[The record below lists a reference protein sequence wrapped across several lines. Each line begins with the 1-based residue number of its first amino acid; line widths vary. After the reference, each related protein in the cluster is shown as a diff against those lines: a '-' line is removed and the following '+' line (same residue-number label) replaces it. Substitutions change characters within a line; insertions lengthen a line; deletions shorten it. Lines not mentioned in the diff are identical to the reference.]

1 MEEKNQQ
8 EKMAIVRQVELF
20 ENAFN
25 KAKEN
30 GGMWL
35 DNDGRKAPKLY
46 LKPLQISAFNAIIL
60 GMHSDQN
67 GYKTN
72 QYTLFSEAKK
82 RGESVQTKEKGV
94 PFLWY
99 NWNEYVNKHNPEE
112 KISRSDYQALPADK
126 QEDYKG
132 IRNREVRSLFNIE
145 QTTLPMVDKTTFDT
159 VVKETGPLKDR
170 TDVESASNEIRQG
183 VENLLEQSR
192 KNLVDIRTD
201 TTGVAHYDSKKDIV
215 FLPPASSYEYY
226 EDYARDAISMLIS
239 ATGHQQRLARE
250 GMVVKNG
257 KISEDAMK
265 QERLV
270 VEVASAVKL
279 QELGISAKLSPD
291 SMKMTD
297 YWIRELK
304 EDPHL
309 PDILERDVNNAID
322 MIHKAERGEKVELNN
337 RVLQNQIADIKHIL
351 PKHYYVA
358 DEIKTLPNIDTKEFV
373 VVKEPEQKMA
383 DVVLPSGASLGVENE
398 IPGMNKGRIEHA
410 LQKEGYETVT
420 FYNIDGS
427 MGYRPD
433 DSFFDGKEVSVN
445 RMNKWNLET
454 LTLLDVSDAVR
465 RSGAID
471 FEKILMLRNDEGK
484 WALYLKPENEKSF
497 SVYPEKADLN
507 LFFTTIKQGD
517 EETSEKVRQDL
528 AQKYYMVAQNS
539 PDIKVDLFKSDATA
553 EELARID
560 RVNIFKTKGT
570 ESTPS
575 VILCMPT
582 VNGEKLKAR
591 EISPQQWQRMWLAE
605 DMQDYKKHLA
615 ASLFAD
621 VLRKDRTDA
630 VAVGTDKSEQEA
642 QSKNPNQQTEVYEE
656 QTEEKSR
663 QSESH
668 GPSESKGNKSK
679 DESPKTETKITA
691 ELSPMLKQFY
701 ELKSKHPDAIL
712 LFRCGD
718 FYETYS
724 NDAEKAA
731 KILGI
736 TLSKSNHTKDAEGK
750 PLMIAGFPHHA
761 LDVYLPKLIR
771 AGERI
776 AICDQLET
784 PSIWTPTNEE
794 FWPDRIQYPR
804 LMHDLYNLTKM
815 IDPTRPFHGTSGG
828 VHIATDI
835 WTIHNYEQ
843 NPEELKKQLYNDGK
857 LFVTPKWEIQL
868 MPKNIGFNGLKYTDQ
883 YQFPEYKK
891 DMPYLVDE
899 FGGIKW
905 NPSQQME
912 STQNTSWGYG
922 EPPHSLEEFYKRLEG
937 QVNAVLSLSKDIW
950 GYCYTQ
956 LTDVEQEQNGIY
968 YYDRTP
974 KFDMKR
980 IHDIFSQTP
989 KVE

>member
-35 DNDGRKAPKLY
+35 NNDGRKAPKLY

-145 QTTLPMVDKTTFDT
+145 QTTLPVVDKTTFDT
-159 VVKETGPLKDR
+159 VVKEIGPLKDR
-170 TDVESASNEIRQG
+170 TDIESASNEIRQG

-215 FLPPASSYEYY
+215 FLPPATSYEHY
-226 EDYARDAISMLIS
+226 EDYARDAVSMLVS
-239 ATGHQQRLARE
+239 VTGHQQRLARE

-257 KISEDAMK
+257 KVSEDAMK

-454 LTLLDVSDAVR
+454 LTLLDVSDAIR

-484 WALYLKPENEKSF
+484 WTLYLKPENEKSF

-517 EETSEKVRQDL
+517 EEASKKYVRIWPR
-528 AQKYYMVAQNS
+528 NT
-539 PDIKVDLFKSDATA
+539 I
-553 EELARID
+553 
-560 RVNIFKTKGT
+560 
-570 ESTPS
+570 
-575 VILCMPT
+575 
-582 VNGEKLKAR
+582 
-591 EISPQQWQRMWLAE
+591 WL
-605 DMQDYKKHLA
+605 
-615 ASLFAD
+615 
-621 VLRKDRTDA
+621 
-630 VAVGTDKSEQEA
+630 
-642 QSKNPNQQTEVYEE
+642 
-656 QTEEKSR
+656 
-663 QSESH
+663 
-668 GPSESKGNKSK
+668 
-679 DESPKTETKITA
+679 PKTIRT
-691 ELSPMLKQFY
+691 LK
-701 ELKSKHPDAIL
+701 LTSSKAM
-712 LFRCGD
+712 R
-718 FYETYS
+718 
-724 NDAEKAA
+724 
-731 KILGI
+731 
-736 TLSKSNHTKDAEGK
+736 
-750 PLMIAGFPHHA
+750 
-761 LDVYLPKLIR
+761 
-771 AGERI
+771 
-776 AICDQLET
+776 Q
-784 PSIWTPTNEE
+784 
-794 FWPDRIQYPR
+794 Q
-804 LMHDLYNLTKM
+804 
-815 IDPTRPFHGTSGG
+815 
-828 VHIATDI
+828 
-835 WTIHNYEQ
+835 
-843 NPEELKKQLYNDGK
+843 
-857 LFVTPKWEIQL
+857 
-868 MPKNIGFNGLKYTDQ
+868 KN
-883 YQFPEYKK
+883 
-891 DMPYLVDE
+891 
-899 FGGIKW
+899 
-905 NPSQQME
+905 SQ
-912 STQNTSWGYG
+912 G
-922 EPPHSLEEFYKRLEG
+922 
-937 QVNAVLSLSKDIW
+937 
-950 GYCYTQ
+950 
-956 LTDVEQEQNGIY
+956 
-968 YYDRTP
+968 
-974 KFDMKR
+974 
-980 IHDIFSQTP
+980 
-989 KVE
+989 

>member
-1 MEEKNQQ
+1 M
-8 EKMAIVRQVELF
+8 
-20 ENAFN
+20 
-25 KAKEN
+25 
-30 GGMWL
+30 
-35 DNDGRKAPKLY
+35 
-46 LKPLQISAFNAIIL
+46 
-60 GMHSDQN
+60 
-67 GYKTN
+67 
-72 QYTLFSEAKK
+72 
-82 RGESVQTKEKGV
+82 

-99 NWNEYVNKHNPEE
+99 NWNEYVNKHNPDE
-112 KISRSDYQALPADK
+112 KISRSDYQALSSDK

-145 QTTLPMVDKTTFDT
+145 QTTLPIVDKTTFDT

-170 TDVESASNEIRQG
+170 TDIESASNEIRQG

-215 FLPPASSYEYY
+215 FLPPASSYEHYD
-226 EDYARDAISMLIS
+226 DYARDAVSMLMS

-257 KISEDAMK
+257 KVSEDAMK

-270 VEVASAVKL
+270 IEVASAVKL

-291 SMKMTD
+291 SLKMTD
-297 YWIRELK
+297 YWLRELK

-322 MIHKAERGEKVELNN
+322 MVHKAERGEEVELNN

-445 RMNKWNLET
+445 RMNKWNMET
-454 LTLLDVSDAVR
+454 LTLLDVSDAVK
-465 RSGAID
+465 RSGTID

-517 EETSEKVRQDL
+517 EEASEKVRQDM
-528 AQKYYMVAQNS
+528 AQKYYMAAQNN

-560 RVNIFKTKGT
+560 RVNIFKTKGS
-570 ESTPS
+570 ENQPS

-582 VNGEKLKAR
+582 INGEKLTAR
-591 EISPQQWQRMWLAE
+591 EVSPQQWQRMWLAE

-615 ASLFAD
+615 VSLFAD

-642 QSKNPNQQTEVYEE
+642 QSKSPSQQTEVHEE
-656 QTEEKSR
+656 QTEENTR
-663 QSESH
+663 QNESL
-668 GPSESKGNKSK
+668 GSFESKGNKGK
-679 DESPKTETKITA
+679 DESSKTESKATA
-691 ELSPMLKQFY
+691 ELSPMLKQYY
-701 ELKSKHPDAIL
+701 ELKSKHPDAIM

-718 FYETYS
+718 FYETYCQ
-724 NDAEKAA
+724 DAEKTA

-750 PLMIAGFPHHA
+750 PLLMAGFPYHA
-761 LDVYLPKLIR
+761 LDVYLPKMIR

-784 PSIWTPTNEE
+784 
-794 FWPDRIQYPR
+794 
-804 LMHDLYNLTKM
+804 
-815 IDPTRPFHGTSGG
+815 TRQG
-828 VHIATDI
+828 
-835 WTIHNYEQ
+835 
-843 NPEELKKQLYNDGK
+843 
-857 LFVTPKWEIQL
+857 
-868 MPKNIGFNGLKYTDQ
+868 
-883 YQFPEYKK
+883 
-891 DMPYLVDE
+891 
-899 FGGIKW
+899 
-905 NPSQQME
+905 
-912 STQNTSWGYG
+912 
-922 EPPHSLEEFYKRLEG
+922 
-937 QVNAVLSLSKDIW
+937 KDISER
-950 GYCYTQ
+950 Q
-956 LTDVEQEQNGIY
+956 KSEPANQEESKAS
-968 YYDRTP
+968 R
-974 KFDMKR
+974 MHR
-980 IHDIFSQTP
+980 
-989 KVE
+989 

>member
-170 TDVESASNEIRQG
+170 TDIESASNEIRQG

-215 FLPPASSYEYY
+215 FLPPATSYEYY
-226 EDYARDAISMLIS
+226 EDYARDAVSMLVS
-239 ATGHQQRLARE
+239 VTGHQQRLARE

-257 KISEDAMK
+257 KVSEDAMK

-304 EDPHL
+304 EDAHL

-373 VVKEPEQKMA
+373 VVKESEQKMA

-454 LTLLDVSDAVR
+454 LTLLDVSDAIR

-484 WALYLKPENEKSF
+484 WTLYLKPENEKSF

-517 EETSEKVRQDL
+517 EEASEKYVRIWPR
-528 AQKYYMVAQNS
+528 NT
-539 PDIKVDLFKSDATA
+539 I
-553 EELARID
+553 
-560 RVNIFKTKGT
+560 
-570 ESTPS
+570 
-575 VILCMPT
+575 
-582 VNGEKLKAR
+582 
-591 EISPQQWQRMWLAE
+591 WL
-605 DMQDYKKHLA
+605 
-615 ASLFAD
+615 
-621 VLRKDRTDA
+621 
-630 VAVGTDKSEQEA
+630 
-642 QSKNPNQQTEVYEE
+642 
-656 QTEEKSR
+656 
-663 QSESH
+663 
-668 GPSESKGNKSK
+668 
-679 DESPKTETKITA
+679 PKTIRT
-691 ELSPMLKQFY
+691 LK
-701 ELKSKHPDAIL
+701 LTSSKAM
-712 LFRCGD
+712 R
-718 FYETYS
+718 
-724 NDAEKAA
+724 
-731 KILGI
+731 
-736 TLSKSNHTKDAEGK
+736 
-750 PLMIAGFPHHA
+750 
-761 LDVYLPKLIR
+761 
-771 AGERI
+771 
-776 AICDQLET
+776 Q
-784 PSIWTPTNEE
+784 
-794 FWPDRIQYPR
+794 Q
-804 LMHDLYNLTKM
+804 
-815 IDPTRPFHGTSGG
+815 
-828 VHIATDI
+828 
-835 WTIHNYEQ
+835 
-843 NPEELKKQLYNDGK
+843 
-857 LFVTPKWEIQL
+857 
-868 MPKNIGFNGLKYTDQ
+868 KN
-883 YQFPEYKK
+883 
-891 DMPYLVDE
+891 
-899 FGGIKW
+899 
-905 NPSQQME
+905 SQ
-912 STQNTSWGYG
+912 G
-922 EPPHSLEEFYKRLEG
+922 
-937 QVNAVLSLSKDIW
+937 
-950 GYCYTQ
+950 
-956 LTDVEQEQNGIY
+956 
-968 YYDRTP
+968 
-974 KFDMKR
+974 
-980 IHDIFSQTP
+980 
-989 KVE
+989 

>member
-471 FEKILMLRNDEGK
+471 FEKILML
-484 WALYLKPENEKSF
+484 
-497 SVYPEKADLN
+497 
-507 LFFTTIKQGD
+507 
-517 EETSEKVRQDL
+517 
-528 AQKYYMVAQNS
+528 
-539 PDIKVDLFKSDATA
+539 
-553 EELARID
+553 
-560 RVNIFKTKGT
+560 
-570 ESTPS
+570 
-575 VILCMPT
+575 
-582 VNGEKLKAR
+582 
-591 EISPQQWQRMWLAE
+591 
-605 DMQDYKKHLA
+605 
-615 ASLFAD
+615 
-621 VLRKDRTDA
+621 
-630 VAVGTDKSEQEA
+630 
-642 QSKNPNQQTEVYEE
+642 
-656 QTEEKSR
+656 
-663 QSESH
+663 
-668 GPSESKGNKSK
+668 
-679 DESPKTETKITA
+679 
-691 ELSPMLKQFY
+691 
-701 ELKSKHPDAIL
+701 
-712 LFRCGD
+712 
-718 FYETYS
+718 
-724 NDAEKAA
+724 
-731 KILGI
+731 
-736 TLSKSNHTKDAEGK
+736 
-750 PLMIAGFPHHA
+750 
-761 LDVYLPKLIR
+761 
-771 AGERI
+771 
-776 AICDQLET
+776 
-784 PSIWTPTNEE
+784 
-794 FWPDRIQYPR
+794 
-804 LMHDLYNLTKM
+804 
-815 IDPTRPFHGTSGG
+815 
-828 VHIATDI
+828 
-835 WTIHNYEQ
+835 
-843 NPEELKKQLYNDGK
+843 
-857 LFVTPKWEIQL
+857 
-868 MPKNIGFNGLKYTDQ
+868 
-883 YQFPEYKK
+883 
-891 DMPYLVDE
+891 
-899 FGGIKW
+899 
-905 NPSQQME
+905 
-912 STQNTSWGYG
+912 
-922 EPPHSLEEFYKRLEG
+922 
-937 QVNAVLSLSKDIW
+937 LSL
-950 GYCYTQ
+950 
-956 LTDVEQEQNGIY
+956 
-968 YYDRTP
+968 
-974 KFDMKR
+974 
-980 IHDIFSQTP
+980 IHI
-989 KVE
+989 

>member
-170 TDVESASNEIRQG
+170 TDIESASNEIRQG

-215 FLPPASSYEYY
+215 FLPPATSYEHY
-226 EDYARDAISMLIS
+226 EDYARDAVSMLVS
-239 ATGHQQRLARE
+239 VTGHQQRLARE

-257 KISEDAMK
+257 KVSEDAMK

-383 DVVLPSGASLGVENE
+383 DVVLPAGASLGIENE
-398 IPGMNKGRIEHA
+398 IQGMNKGRIEHA
-410 LQKEGYETVT
+410 LQKEGYDTVT

-445 RMNKWNLET
+445 RMNKWNMET
-454 LTLLDVSDAVR
+454 LTLLDVSDAVK
-465 RSGAID
+465 RSRTVD
-471 FEKILMLRNDEGK
+471 FEKILMLRDDEGK
-484 WALYLKPENEKSF
+484 WALYLKPENEKGF
-497 SVYPEKADLN
+497 SVYPDKADLN
-507 LFFTTIKQGD
+507 FFFTTIKQGD
-517 EETSEKVRQDL
+517 EETSEKVRQDM
-528 AQKYYMVAQNS
+528 AQKYYMTAQNN
-539 PDIKVDLFKSDATA
+539 PEIKVDLFKSNATA
-553 EELARID
+553 EDIEKID
-560 RVNIFKTKGT
+560 RVNIYKTRGS
-570 ESTPS
+570 ENQASA
-575 VILCMPT
+575 ILCMPT
-582 VNGEKLKAR
+582 INGEKLKPR
-591 EISPQQWQRMWLAE
+591 EVSPQQWQRMWLAE

-621 VLRKDRTDA
+621 VLRKDRTNA
-630 VAVGTDKSEQEA
+630 VAVGTDKSEQEV
-642 QSKNPNQQTEVYEE
+642 QSNDNGQQTEVN
-656 QTEEKSR
+656 EEKSEENTR
-663 QSESH
+663 QTDSQATSESN
-668 GPSESKGNKSK
+668 GKGINEKKNK
-679 DESPKTETKITA
+679 DESSKAKETA

-701 ELKSKHPDAIL
+701 ELKSKHPDAIM

-724 NDAEKAA
+724 KDAEKAA

-771 AGERI
+771 AGERV
-776 AICDQLET
+776 AICDQMET
-784 PSIWTPTNEE
+784 PRQEKNVNEKQISE
-794 FWPDRIQYPR
+794 LVKQEESQSSR
-804 LMHDLYNLTKM
+804 MH
-815 IDPTRPFHGTSGG
+815 R
-828 VHIATDI
+828 
-835 WTIHNYEQ
+835 
-843 NPEELKKQLYNDGK
+843 
-857 LFVTPKWEIQL
+857 
-868 MPKNIGFNGLKYTDQ
+868 
-883 YQFPEYKK
+883 
-891 DMPYLVDE
+891 
-899 FGGIKW
+899 
-905 NPSQQME
+905 
-912 STQNTSWGYG
+912 
-922 EPPHSLEEFYKRLEG
+922 
-937 QVNAVLSLSKDIW
+937 
-950 GYCYTQ
+950 
-956 LTDVEQEQNGIY
+956 
-968 YYDRTP
+968 
-974 KFDMKR
+974 
-980 IHDIFSQTP
+980 
-989 KVE
+989 

>member
-8 EKMAIVRQVELF
+8 EKMAAARQVELF

-30 GGMWL
+30 GGIWL

-99 NWNEYVNKHNPEE
+99 NWNEYINKHNPDE
-112 KISRSDYQALPADK
+112 KISRSEYQSLSADK
-126 QEDYKG
+126 QEDYRG

-145 QTTLPMVDKTTFDT
+145 QTTLPMVDKATFDT

-192 KNLVDIRTD
+192 KNLVEIRTD
-201 TTGVAHYDSKKDIV
+201 ATGVAHYDSRKDIV
-215 FLPPASSYEYY
+215 FLPPVSSYEYY
-226 EDYARDAISMLIS
+226 EDYARDAISMLMS

-250 GMVVKNG
+250 GLVVRNG
-257 KISEDAMK
+257 KTSEDAMK

-291 SMKMTD
+291 SIKMTD
-297 YWIRELK
+297 YWLRELK

-322 MIHKAERGEKVELNN
+322 MLHKAERGEKVELNN

-383 DVVLPSGASLGVENE
+383 DVVLPAGASLGIENE
-398 IPGMNKGRIEHA
+398 IQGMNKGRIEHA
-410 LQKEGYETVT
+410 LQKEGYDTVT

-445 RMNKWNLET
+445 RMNKWNMET
-454 LTLLDVSDAVR
+454 LTLLDVSDAVK
-465 RSGAID
+465 RSRTVD
-471 FEKILMLRNDEGK
+471 FEKILMLRDDEGK
-484 WALYLKPENEKSF
+484 WALYLKPENEKGF
-497 SVYPEKADLN
+497 SVYPDKADLN
-507 LFFTTIKQGD
+507 FFFTTIKQGD
-517 EETSEKVRQDL
+517 EETSEKVRQDM
-528 AQKYYMVAQNS
+528 AQKYYMTAQNN
-539 PDIKVDLFKSDATA
+539 PEIKVDLFKSNATA
-553 EELARID
+553 EDIEKID
-560 RVNIFKTKGT
+560 RVNIYKTRGS
-570 ESTPS
+570 ENQASA
-575 VILCMPT
+575 ILCMPT
-582 VNGEKLKAR
+582 INGEKLKPR
-591 EISPQQWQRMWLAE
+591 EVSPQQWQRMWLAE

-621 VLRKDRTDA
+621 VLRKDRTNA
-630 VAVGTDKSEQEA
+630 VAVGTDKSEQEV
-642 QSKNPNQQTEVYEE
+642 QSNDNGQQTEVN
-656 QTEEKSR
+656 EEKSEENTR
-663 QSESH
+663 QTDSQATSESN
-668 GPSESKGNKSK
+668 GKGINEKKNK
-679 DESPKTETKITA
+679 DESSKAKETA

-701 ELKSKHPDAIL
+701 ELKSKHPDAIM

-724 NDAEKAA
+724 KDAEKAA

-750 PLMIAGFPHHA
+750 PLMIAGVPHHA

-771 AGERI
+771 AGERV
-776 AICDQLET
+776 AICDQMET
-784 PSIWTPTNEE
+784 PRQEKNVNEKQISE
-794 FWPDRIQYPR
+794 LVKQEESQSSR
-804 LMHDLYNLTKM
+804 MH
-815 IDPTRPFHGTSGG
+815 R
-828 VHIATDI
+828 
-835 WTIHNYEQ
+835 
-843 NPEELKKQLYNDGK
+843 
-857 LFVTPKWEIQL
+857 
-868 MPKNIGFNGLKYTDQ
+868 
-883 YQFPEYKK
+883 
-891 DMPYLVDE
+891 
-899 FGGIKW
+899 
-905 NPSQQME
+905 
-912 STQNTSWGYG
+912 
-922 EPPHSLEEFYKRLEG
+922 
-937 QVNAVLSLSKDIW
+937 
-950 GYCYTQ
+950 
-956 LTDVEQEQNGIY
+956 
-968 YYDRTP
+968 
-974 KFDMKR
+974 
-980 IHDIFSQTP
+980 
-989 KVE
+989 

>member
-112 KISRSDYQALPADK
+112 KISRSDYQAMPSDK

-170 TDVESASNEIRQG
+170 TDIESASNEIRQG

-215 FLPPASSYEYY
+215 FMPPATSYEHY
-226 EDYARDAISMLIS
+226 EDYARDAVSMLVS
-239 ATGHQQRLARE
+239 VTGHQQRLARE

-257 KISEDAMK
+257 KVSEDAMK

-454 LTLLDVSDAVR
+454 LTLLDVSDAIR

-484 WALYLKPENEKSF
+484 WTLYLKPENEKSF

-517 EETSEKVRQDL
+517 EEASEKYVRIWPR
-528 AQKYYMVAQNS
+528 NT
-539 PDIKVDLFKSDATA
+539 I
-553 EELARID
+553 
-560 RVNIFKTKGT
+560 
-570 ESTPS
+570 
-575 VILCMPT
+575 
-582 VNGEKLKAR
+582 
-591 EISPQQWQRMWLAE
+591 WL
-605 DMQDYKKHLA
+605 
-615 ASLFAD
+615 
-621 VLRKDRTDA
+621 
-630 VAVGTDKSEQEA
+630 
-642 QSKNPNQQTEVYEE
+642 
-656 QTEEKSR
+656 
-663 QSESH
+663 
-668 GPSESKGNKSK
+668 
-679 DESPKTETKITA
+679 PKTIRT
-691 ELSPMLKQFY
+691 LK
-701 ELKSKHPDAIL
+701 LTSSKAM
-712 LFRCGD
+712 R
-718 FYETYS
+718 
-724 NDAEKAA
+724 
-731 KILGI
+731 
-736 TLSKSNHTKDAEGK
+736 
-750 PLMIAGFPHHA
+750 
-761 LDVYLPKLIR
+761 
-771 AGERI
+771 
-776 AICDQLET
+776 Q
-784 PSIWTPTNEE
+784 
-794 FWPDRIQYPR
+794 Q
-804 LMHDLYNLTKM
+804 
-815 IDPTRPFHGTSGG
+815 
-828 VHIATDI
+828 
-835 WTIHNYEQ
+835 
-843 NPEELKKQLYNDGK
+843 
-857 LFVTPKWEIQL
+857 
-868 MPKNIGFNGLKYTDQ
+868 KN
-883 YQFPEYKK
+883 
-891 DMPYLVDE
+891 
-899 FGGIKW
+899 
-905 NPSQQME
+905 SQ
-912 STQNTSWGYG
+912 G
-922 EPPHSLEEFYKRLEG
+922 
-937 QVNAVLSLSKDIW
+937 
-950 GYCYTQ
+950 
-956 LTDVEQEQNGIY
+956 
-968 YYDRTP
+968 
-974 KFDMKR
+974 
-980 IHDIFSQTP
+980 
-989 KVE
+989 

>member
-8 EKMAIVRQVELF
+8 EKMAVARQVELF

-30 GGMWL
+30 GGIWL
-35 DNDGRKAPKLY
+35 ENDGRKAPRLY

-99 NWNEYVNKHNPEE
+99 NWNEYVNKHNPDE
-112 KISRSDYQALPADK
+112 KISRSDYQALSSDK

-170 TDVESASNEIRQG
+170 TDIESASNEIRQG

-201 TTGVAHYDSKKDIV
+201 TTGVAHYDSKKEIV
-215 FLPPASSYEYY
+215 FLPPASSYEHYD
-226 EDYARDAISMLIS
+226 DYARDAVSMLMS

-257 KISEDAMK
+257 KVSEDAMK

-270 VEVASAVKL
+270 IEVASAVKL

-291 SMKMTD
+291 SLKMTD
-297 YWIRELK
+297 YWLRELK

-322 MIHKAERGEKVELNN
+322 MVHKAERGEEVELNN

-445 RMNKWNLET
+445 RMNKWNMET
-454 LTLLDVSDAVR
+454 LTLLDVSDAVK

-517 EETSEKVRQDL
+517 EEASEKVRQDM
-528 AQKYYMVAQNS
+528 AQKYYMAAQNN

-560 RVNIFKTKGT
+560 RVNIFKTKGS
-570 ESTPS
+570 ENQPS

-582 VNGEKLKAR
+582 INGEKLTAR
-591 EISPQQWQRMWLAE
+591 EVSPQQWQRMWLAE

-615 ASLFAD
+615 VSLFAD

-642 QSKNPNQQTEVYEE
+642 QSKSPSQQTEVHEE
-656 QTEEKSR
+656 QTEENTR
-663 QSESH
+663 QNESL
-668 GPSESKGNKSK
+668 GSFESKGNKGK
-679 DESPKTETKITA
+679 DESSKTESKATA
-691 ELSPMLKQFY
+691 ELSPMLKQYY
-701 ELKSKHPDAIL
+701 ELKSKHPDAIM

-718 FYETYS
+718 FYETYCQ
-724 NDAEKAA
+724 DAEKTA

-750 PLMIAGFPHHA
+750 PLLMAGFPYHA
-761 LDVYLPKLIR
+761 LDVYLPKMIR

-784 PSIWTPTNEE
+784 
-794 FWPDRIQYPR
+794 
-804 LMHDLYNLTKM
+804 
-815 IDPTRPFHGTSGG
+815 TRQG
-828 VHIATDI
+828 
-835 WTIHNYEQ
+835 
-843 NPEELKKQLYNDGK
+843 
-857 LFVTPKWEIQL
+857 
-868 MPKNIGFNGLKYTDQ
+868 
-883 YQFPEYKK
+883 
-891 DMPYLVDE
+891 
-899 FGGIKW
+899 
-905 NPSQQME
+905 
-912 STQNTSWGYG
+912 
-922 EPPHSLEEFYKRLEG
+922 
-937 QVNAVLSLSKDIW
+937 KDISER
-950 GYCYTQ
+950 Q
-956 LTDVEQEQNGIY
+956 KSEPANQEESKAS
-968 YYDRTP
+968 R
-974 KFDMKR
+974 MHR
-980 IHDIFSQTP
+980 
-989 KVE
+989 